1 LAFSQIFEASNKIPD
16 TIFYNISG
24 GRQTIEIDRESAWQ
38 RDVDWHEGTQPRALS
53 WSSLIPIPDRNV
65 ILIRNNQ
72 NRIIQV
78 FNAEQPISYWN
89 SIFDKIKSSSS
100 TDINKKMM
108 SDPNS
113 EYGFFMQRNH
123 PYLGNNRVR
132 THLKSGCYLVNH
144 IIPDAPNS
152 INRLDGKH
160 LGVID
165 KTGKFVLPIIYE
177 YIELIGDEFLVKK
190 DGLMGIVN
198 TQSEIILPLI
208 YETAAVKQDG
218 SVVFSKNGKVK
229 KVYNG
234 EKKKLSTINDYD
246 WIDENR
252 LDDNIN
258 PSSSDLIMVV
268 KNGKYGLVNRNFEVV
283 VAPIFHYLS
292 YAQPNGL
299 IRVCDGNKWG
309 FLDKKGMIVIPIEY
323 DDAIEFYE
331 GRSLVK
337 KGDSSFCIDINGRL
351 TSGCVERY
359 AKWEF
364 TEGGSYTQYI
374 KGRRIVSRPPFKG
387 VTDDEGKLIIPIM
400 YAHIIGMESNTS
412 KYRWSKLYYKA
423 SIGNRWGV
431 MDKNGKVMIPFV
443 YDEVYDF
450 MGGMELYM
458 VRKNNLYGLFD
469 KKFNEMLPCV
479 YEGIDFVTFKGK
491 YWFRKKEKWGLM
503 DKDQKVIIEPQYDSH
518 GWMKNGKIQVTKN
531 KKNGI
536 IDTLGQIIIPLMY
549 DGLDDETHNGLIV
562 ASLKNKW
569 GYLDSLGKIAIPFE
583 YDDIRK
589 FYKSIAGVKKEG
601 NYFFINASNER
612 INSNTYDFIDHDWFG
627 KEGIKVMRNKKVG
640 IVDVK
645 GNEVIPCEYDDIN
658 GYSVDKGFSL
668 IKGHRQIWMKINSA
682 N

>member
-1 LAFSQIFEASNKIPD
+1 LAFPQIFEEKNNTPD
-16 TIFYNISG
+16 TIYHNISG
-24 GRQTIEIDRESAWQ
+24 EKQLIEIDRESAWQ

-53 WSSLIPIPDRNV
+53 WSSLIPLPERNV
-65 ILIRNNQ
+65 ILIRNRQ
-72 NRIIQV
+72 NVIIQV
-78 FNAEQPISYWN
+78 FNDAKPISYWN
-89 SIFDKIKSSSS
+89 SIFQKNKTVASDSKIKM
-100 TDINKKMM
+100 I
-108 SDPNS
+108 SDPHS
-113 EYGFFMQRNH
+113 EYRFLKKSH
-123 PYLGNNRVR
+123 YPYLGNQLVR
-132 THLKSGCYLVNH
+132 THLKNGCYLVNH
-144 IIPDAPNS
+144 IIPDASNS

-165 KTGKFVLPIIYE
+165 STGMFVLPIIYE
-177 YIELIGDEFLVKK
+177 YIELIGDVYLVKK
-190 DGLMGIVN
+190 EGLVGIVN
-198 TQSEIILPLI
+198 KQSEIILPLI
-208 YETAAVKQDG
+208 YEAAAVKQDG

-229 KVYNG
+229 KIYHG

-252 LDDNIN
+252 LDDKIN
-258 PSSSDLIMVV
+258 PSKSDLIMVV
-268 KNGKYGLVNRNFEVV
+268 KNGKYGLVNRNFKVM
-283 VAPIFHYLS
+283 VAPIYDYLS
-292 YAQPNGL
+292 YAQADGL
-299 IRVCDGNKWG
+299 IRVCDGQKWG
-309 FLDKKGMIVIPIEY
+309 FLNKNGSTVIPIEY
-323 DDAIEFYE
+323 DDAIDFYE

-337 KGDSSFCIDINGRL
+337 KGDSSFCIDMNGRL

-374 KGRRIVSRPPFKG
+374 KGRRIVSRAPFKG
-387 VTDDEGKLIIPIM
+387 VTDDEGKLIVPIM

-412 KYRWSKLYYKA
+412 EYRWSKLYYKA

-431 MDKNGKVMIPFV
+431 LDKNGKVMIPFV
-443 YDEVYDF
+443 YDEVYGF

-458 VRKNNLYGLFD
+458 VRKNNQYGLFD
-469 KKFNEMLPCV
+469 NQFNEVLSCV
-479 YEGIDFVTFKGK
+479 HGGIDFVTFKGK

-503 DKDQKVIIEPQYDSH
+503 DKDQKMIIDPQYDSY

-531 KKNGI
+531 KKNGM
-536 IDTLGQIIIPLMY
+536 IDTLGRIIIPLMY
-549 DGLDDETHNGLIV
+549 DAMDDETHHGLIV
-562 ASLKNKW
+562 AELKNKW
-569 GYLDSLGKIAIPFE
+569 GYLDSLGKITIPFE

-658 GYSVDKGFSL
+658 GYSVNKGFSL
-668 IKGHRQIWMKINSA
+668 IKGHRQIWMKINPS